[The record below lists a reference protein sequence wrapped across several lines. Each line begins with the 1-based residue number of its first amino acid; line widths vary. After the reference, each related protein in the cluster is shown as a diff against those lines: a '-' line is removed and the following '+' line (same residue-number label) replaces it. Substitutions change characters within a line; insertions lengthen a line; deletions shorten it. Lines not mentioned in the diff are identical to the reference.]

1 MISYE
6 KPSAT
11 QLGAVYL
18 GAAILSGLFS
28 KFTFSD
34 LIPLIAILVF
44 GLPHGALDIIM
55 LNKLTVEKRSS
66 QVTLATVGIVYFLV
80 VVCCLF
86 TWLWLPTFC
95 LCLFLALAAYHFG
108 CDWMNIAP
116 KKWRQLGII
125 VLAMPALFQPDSVAM
140 YFSALGVPH
149 DATRNIVLTMSIL
162 GLLSLA
168 ALLIDFRQIS
178 LELITWLVVLSLTS
192 YFLPVLYY
200 FCVYFCGLHGPLHT
214 LDIKMRYR
222 LSWFFLIKVSTIPMI
237 GAAIIAVCFFFFLPY
252 DFDGNKWL
260 PTVFVVLFALTV
272 PHLILTIVHDH
283 LEKNDSE
290 QSVNSTEM

>member
-11 QLGAVYL
+11 QLGAVYS

-28 KFTFSD
+28 EFTFSD
-34 LIPLIAILVF
+34 LTPLIAILVF

-66 QVTLATVGIVYFLV
+66 QVTLATACIAYFLV

-108 CDWMNIAP
+108 CDWTNIAP
-116 KKWRQLGII
+116 KRWRLVGII
-125 VLAMPALFQPDSVAM
+125 VLAMPALFQPNSVAM

-162 GLLSLA
+162 GLLSLT

-192 YFLPVLYY
+192 YALPVLYY

-214 LDIKMRYR
+214 LDIKRRYR
-222 LSWFFLIKVSTIPMI
+222 LSWYFLVKASAIPMVS
-237 GAAIIAVCFFFFLPY
+237 AAIIAVCFFFFLPN

-283 LEKNDSE
+283 REKSASD
-290 QSVNSTEM
+290 